1 MLFAGSPLRM
11 FRLTEGGAT
20 VMDSV
25 ERGTPDDTA
34 AVRGL
39 LDRFVDA
46 GALHPLPES
55 GPFTIDDV
63 TFVVPCLGMPL
74 TLPAHRTVVVDD
86 ASPQPV
92 QVATVPNS
100 EFASLLRLEQNVGPG
115 AARMA
120 GLAHVTT
127 PLVAFVDA
135 DVQLPGN
142 GADLRWLDP
151 LLAHFADPR
160 VAIVA
165 PRVTSLAGHGLLAR
179 YEAAHS
185 PLDLGAEPARV
196 APGTR
201 VSYLPAAVMVCRAD
215 VIRTLN
221 GFDPELRTGE
231 DVDLVWRAVAAGHRV
246 RYEPESVVHH
256 RPRTSLRAAVRQR
269 MGYGESAAP
278 LAARHP
284 GALAPARMSVWSVVV
299 WLLVLV
305 RRPALALAVAAGTA
319 ASLARKLRDV
329 PLRDAARFT
338 WSGHLAAGVQIAR
351 ATRRV
356 WWPLVLPLWAIR
368 RARPWIVAAY
378 LAPDLAAAVKSRS
391 PRPLLDTPMA
401 ALDDMAYGT
410 GVWRGVLRHSEPGP
424 LVPEISGWP
433 QRGDG

>member
-1 MLFAGSPLRM
+1 M

-25 ERGTPDDTA
+25 ECGTPDDTA

-46 GALHPLPES
+46 GALHPLPDS
-55 GPFTIDDV
+55 APFTIDDV

-86 ASPQPV
+86 ASPQQV
-92 QVATVPNS
+92 QLAAVPNS
-100 EFASLLRLEQNVGPG
+100 EFASLLRLEQNAGPG

-120 GLAHVTT
+120 GLVYVAT

-142 GADLRWLDP
+142 GADLRWLAP

-165 PRVTSLAGHGLLAR
+165 PRVTSTGGHGLLAR
-179 YEAAHS
+179 YEVAHS

-215 VIRTLN
+215 VIRDLN

-231 DVDLVWRAVAAGHRV
+231 DVDLVWQIGRAHV
-246 RYEPESVVHH
+246 
-256 RPRTSLRAAVRQR
+256 
-269 MGYGESAAP
+269 
-278 LAARHP
+278 
-284 GALAPARMSVWSVVV
+284 
-299 WLLVLV
+299 
-305 RRPALALAVAAGTA
+305 
-319 ASLARKLRDV
+319 
-329 PLRDAARFT
+329 
-338 WSGHLAAGVQIAR
+338 
-351 ATRRV
+351 
-356 WWPLVLPLWAIR
+356 
-368 RARPWIVAAY
+368 
-378 LAPDLAAAVKSRS
+378 
-391 PRPLLDTPMA
+391 
-401 ALDDMAYGT
+401 
-410 GVWRGVLRHSEPGP
+410 
-424 LVPEISGWP
+424 
-433 QRGDG
+433 